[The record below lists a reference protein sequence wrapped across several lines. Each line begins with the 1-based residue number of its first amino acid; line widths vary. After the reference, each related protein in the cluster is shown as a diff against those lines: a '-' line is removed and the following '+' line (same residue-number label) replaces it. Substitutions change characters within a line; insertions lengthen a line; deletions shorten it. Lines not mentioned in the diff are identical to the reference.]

1 MKYPGRTKNHR
12 KTVERMWHM
21 ANRCKEM
28 DQEYTG
34 NNCTRNLGQAYL
46 LSNMDELNIFYRY
59 NGK

>member
-28 DQEYTG
+28 DQEYTVKIVQD
-34 NNCTRNLGQAYL
+34 TLV
-46 LSNMDELNIFYRY
+46 NITLDQIRM
-59 NGK
+59 N